1 LPTSRRTPL
10 VTVIAGAAALVAGA
24 CSGGSKAATPTT
36 TSTVAATTT
45 TSTAATSSTSAAAST
60 TTTPVARYVFTGLP
74 VTDPATQNRP
84 ALVVKIDNHA
94 EARPQTGLNQADV
107 VYEEEVE
114 GITRFFAVFQ
124 SADSTPV
131 GPIRSARTTDV
142 NLVAA
147 LSHPLFA
154 WSGGN
159 PTVQRQIS
167 GADLTD
173 VGQSQANGPGGYHRD
188 NRTNAKGSEHT
199 LYADTVALYTLA
211 PPGQGAPAPLF
222 TYRAEG
228 EPSPVGDPTGGIKLH
243 MESTKAQY
251 VWDAATKTWPRE
263 QNGSPHVDHD
273 GVQIAPANV
282 VIQFVSY
289 VGVPGVGQSQQAVTV
304 GEGEAWILTDGKLIK
319 GTWSRPDPK
328 QPAVYKDAAGN
339 RVKLT
344 PGRTWVEL
352 PQPGQ
357 AVEIPAGADPESVP
371 FP

>member
-1 LPTSRRTPL
+1 MTMA
-10 VTVIAGAAALVAGA
+10 TVLAGTAALVAGA
-24 CSGGSKAATPTT
+24 CSGGSKAATP
-36 TSTVAATTT
+36 
-45 TSTAATSSTSAAAST
+45 SSTSAAATSTSSTSALATSTTVAAST
-60 TTTPVARYVFTGLP
+60 TTQPVARYTFTGLP
-74 VTDPATQNRP
+74 VTNPATQNRP

-124 SADSTPV
+124 STDSTPV

-142 NLVAA
+142 NLVAG

-173 VGQSQANGPGGYHRD
+173 VGQSQANAPGGYHRD

-222 TYRAEG
+222 PYRG
-228 EPSPVGDPTGGIKLH
+228 DNEPSPVGDPIGGVRLK
-243 MESTKAQY
+243 MESTKAQFL
-251 VWDAATKTWPRE
+251 WDAASKTWLRDE
-263 QNGSPHVDHD
+263 NGSPHVDHD

-304 GEGEAWILTDGKLIK
+304 GEGEAWILTDGKIVK

-339 RVKLT
+339 PVKLT
-344 PGRTWVEL
+344 PGTTWVEL
-352 PQPGQ
+352 PEPGG
-357 AVEIPAGADPESVP
+357 AVEIPVGADPESVP

>member
-1 LPTSRRTPL
+1 LPTSRRTSL
-10 VTVIAGAAALVAGA
+10 VTVLAGAAALVAGA

-36 TSTVAATTT
+36 TTAPATPT
-45 TSTAATSSTSAAAST
+45 TSTTVARPTTTAAST
-60 TTTPVARYVFTGLP
+60 TTQPVARYAFTGLP
-74 VTDPATQNRP
+74 VTDPTTQNRP

-124 SADSTPV
+124 SGNSTPV

-173 VGQSQANGPGGYHRD
+173 VGQGQANGPGGYHRD

-199 LYADTVALYTLA
+199 LYADTVGLYTLA

-222 TYRAEG
+222 TFRADG
-228 EPSPVGDPTGGIKLH
+228 EASPVGDPIGGIRLH
-243 MESTKAQY
+243 MESTKAQF
-251 VWDAATKTWPRE
+251 VWDAATKTWLRDE
-263 QNGSPHVDHD
+263 NGSPHVDHD

-282 VIQFVSY
+282 IIQFVAY
-289 VGVPGVGQSQQAVTV
+289 VGVAGVGQSQQAVTV
-304 GEGEAWILTDGKLIK
+304 GEGEAWILTDGKIVK

-339 RVKLT
+339 PVKLT

-352 PQPGQ
+352 PEPGE
-357 AVEIPAGADPESVP
+357 AAEIPAGADPESIP
-371 FP
+371 YP

>member
-1 LPTSRRTPL
+1 MTM
-10 VTVIAGAAALVAGA
+10 VTILAGAAALVAGA
-24 CSGGSKAATPTT
+24 CSGGSKAATP
-36 TSTVAATTT
+36 
-45 TSTAATSSTSAAAST
+45 SSTSAAATTST
-60 TTTPVARYVFTGLP
+60 TTAATSTTAAATTTTQPVARYAFTGLP

-124 SADSTPV
+124 STDSTPV

-173 VGQSQANGPGGYHRD
+173 VGQGQANAPGGYHRD

-199 LYADTVALYTLA
+199 LYADTKALYTLTPA
-211 PPGQGAPAPLF
+211 GQGAPAALF
-222 TYRAEG
+222 PFRADDEA
-228 EPSPVGDPTGGIKLH
+228 SPVGDPIGGVRLK
-243 MESTKAQY
+243 MESTKAQFL
-251 VWDAATKTWPRE
+251 WDAASKTWLRE
-263 QNGSPHVDHD
+263 ENGSPHVDHD
-273 GVQIAPANV
+273 DVQVTPANV

-304 GEGEAWILTDGKLIK
+304 GEGEAWILTDGKIVK

-328 QPAVYKDAAGN
+328 LPAVYKDAAGN
-339 RVKLT
+339 PVKLT

-352 PQPGQ
+352 PEPGG
-357 AVEIPAGADPESVP
+357 AVEIPVGADPESVA

>member
-1 LPTSRRTPL
+1 MTMA
-10 VTVIAGAAALVAGA
+10 TVVAGAAALVAGA
-24 CSGGSKAATPTT
+24 CSGGSKAATPT
-36 TSTVAATTT
+36 
-45 TSTAATSSTSAAAST
+45 STSAAATSTSTSSTVATSTTVAAST
-60 TTTPVARYVFTGLP
+60 TTQPVARYAFTGLP
-74 VTDPATQNRP
+74 VTNPATQNRP

-124 SADSTPV
+124 SMDSTPV

-222 TYRAEG
+222 TYRG
-228 EPSPVGDPTGGIKLH
+228 DDEPSPVGDPIGGVRLK
-243 MESTKAQY
+243 MESTKAQFL
-251 VWDAATKTWPRE
+251 WDAASKRWLRDE
-263 QNGSPHVDHD
+263 NGSPHVDHD

-304 GEGEAWILTDGKLIK
+304 GEGEAWILTDGKIVK

-339 RVKLT
+339 PVKLS
-344 PGRTWVEL
+344 PGTTWVEL
-352 PQPGQ
+352 PEPGE
-357 AVEIPAGADPESVP
+357 AVEIPVGADPESVP